1 MRNASA
7 LRKGEIMNAGYDYM
21 EQHDEVLD
29 AVEQDIISV
38 NLPTYDALQHAR
50 QQSAERDAAREMSLR
65 A

>member
-1 MRNASA
+1 
-7 LRKGEIMNAGYDYM
+7 MNAGYDYM

-38 NLPTYDALQHAR
+38 NLPAYDALQHAH
-50 QQSAERDAAREMSLR
+50 QQSAERDVTREMSLR

>member
-1 MRNASA
+1 
-7 LRKGEIMNAGYDYM
+7 MNAGYDFM

-38 NLPTYDALQHAR
+38 NLPAYDASQYGT
-50 QQSAERDAAREMSLR
+50 EREAAREMPLR